1 MKILTIRLFR
11 NFILKFFFLCYNNL
25 VKLGDYMIYVICVI
39 IVIAFAAGIF
49 LFLKV
54 SKLKDINR
62 SLEMCSDN
70 INDVLDKKLKLVNV
84 LLKDVKEE
92 KIKKEFS
99 YNDDFNIY
107 EKENAL
113 FIVSFNINKYVKDNN
128 IKKLKSKIRE
138 LNILEENLDGLKDFY
153 NANVL
158 NYNEIFLK
166 RYLNK
171 FFRLLKFG
179 DYKSFKMRK
188 LEEYEIFKN

>member
-1 MKILTIRLFR
+1 
-11 NFILKFFFLCYNNL
+11 
-25 VKLGDYMIYVICVI
+25 MIYVVLIFVFI
-39 IVIAFAAGIF
+39 LIVLGLF
-49 LFLKV
+49 LFFKV
-54 SKLKDINR
+54 SKLKDINK
-62 SLEMCSDN
+62 SLEMCSN
-70 INDVLDKKLKLVNV
+70 SINEALDEKLKLVNE
-84 LLKDVKEE
+84 LLKNVKEE

-99 YNDDFNIY
+99 YSDDFNIY

-113 FIVSFNINKYVKDNN
+113 FNVSFNINKYAKDNDVKK
-128 IKKLKSKIRE
+128 IKNKIRE

-166 RYLNK
+166 GYLNK
-171 FFRLLKFG
+171 FFRLLKFN